1 MAVIVFRNRMRPDAP
16 ETYAARSAEIFGYGQ
31 AMPGFRSIKS
41 YTAEDGERLTLIEFD
56 TQEQVRAWGKHAEH
70 RKAQQEG
77 RDLYYSE
84 YHLQIC
90 EIVRE
95 SHWER

>member
-1 MAVIVFRNRMRPDAP
+1 MA
-16 ETYAARSAEIFGYGQ
+16 TARHAWLSLHQ
-31 AMPGFRSIKS
+31 VL
-41 YTAEDGERLTLIEFD
+41 TAEDGERLTLIEFD

-77 RDLYYSE
+77 RDLYYASTTS
-84 YHLQIC
+84 QIC
-90 EIVRE
+90 DVVRE